1 MKKVICTALMIAS
14 MILQIPSCTRV
25 TRDIHESSHIM
36 PIHRFKNY
44 SYNPAS
50 TLISRITVAPAFVLK
65 HLRELDSR
73 DSYTSY
79 TPGKSEI
86 AIIRQYLNLL
96 PELTKTVLRERLIA
110 IYFINN
116 FHGSGLTDWVL
127 DETGTFYTFMVFN
140 PETLKYNISQWLTYR
155 ENSCFKKDSSDLS
168 VSVDC
173 GTRFSGFLYALLH
186 ESTHAVDYV
195 KNITPYVEESL
206 KRVGPYRGE
215 STRFTRGIWKEINK
229 PEISYEFSP
238 RKSLTFYEFK
248 GPRTNISES
257 IETYRKLAKTPF
269 VSLYGSISW
278 TEDIAEFVFFYHL
291 TEKLR
296 ESYRIDIR
304 NRKRLIFSLEPM
316 KSPLVIKRIPSI
328 EDFYP

>member
-1 MKKVICTALMIAS
+1 MKKIIYTALMTGIL
-14 MILQIPSCTRV
+14 ILQIPSCTRV

-36 PIHRFKNY
+36 PIHQFKNY
-44 SYNPAS
+44 SFNPAS
-50 TLISRITVAPAFVLK
+50 TLISRVTEAPVFVLK

-73 DSYTSY
+73 DSYTNY
-79 TPGKSEI
+79 IPDKSEI
-86 AIIRQYLNLL
+86 TTISQYLNLL
-96 PELTKTVLRERLIA
+96 PELNKAVLRERLIA

-127 DETGTFYTFMVFN
+127 DEKGKFYTFMVFN
-140 PETLKYNISQWLTYR
+140 PETLKYNISKWLTYR
-155 ENSCFKKDSSDLS
+155 ENSCFKKDSIDISI
-168 VSVDC
+168 SVDC
-173 GTRFSGFLYALLH
+173 GTRFSGFMYALLH

-215 STRFTRGIWKEINK
+215 STLFTRSIWKEINK

-238 RKSLTFYEFK
+238 RESLTFYEFK
-248 GPRTNISES
+248 GPRINISES
-257 IETYRKLAKTPF
+257 IETYRKLSKTPF

-291 TEKLR
+291 TEKLK
-296 ESYRIDIR
+296 ESYRINIH
-304 NRKRLIFSLEPM
+304 NKKRLIFSLEPM
-316 KSPLVIKRIPSI
+316 KSSLVIKRIPSI
-328 EDFYP
+328 EEFCQ